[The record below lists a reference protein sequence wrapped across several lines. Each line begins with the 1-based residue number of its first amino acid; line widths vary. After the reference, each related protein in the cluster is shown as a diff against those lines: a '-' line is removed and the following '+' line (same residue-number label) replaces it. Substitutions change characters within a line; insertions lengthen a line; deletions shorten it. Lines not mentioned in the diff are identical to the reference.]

1 MHVTIV
7 VCMSHYIHVRINPR
21 RYFYELDSSKL
32 YIFSF
37 VYSSENFNS
46 IIYLLCHYFRE
57 KSYLVY
63 KFLFDLDLIIVFQIS
78 RIMSLS
84 FAPSFKYV
92 TLSLYCQ
99 S

>member
-21 RYFYELDSSKL
+21 RYFYEMDSSKL

-37 VYSSENFNS
+37 VYSSENLNS

-57 KSYLVY
+57 NH
-63 KFLFDLDLIIVFQIS
+63 
-78 RIMSLS
+78 
-84 FAPSFKYV
+84 
-92 TLSLYCQ
+92 T
-99 S
+99 